1 MGWDIL
7 ILIVGIII
15 GCTIG
20 IKLIHTTPESV
31 GTLKFLEDEEN
42 GNPYLFVDL
51 DVNPNEFM
59 RTQKYVIMKIDNQSM
74 NSQK

>member
-1 MGWDIL
+1 MWYIL
-7 ILIVGIII
+7 VLIIGIILGCII
-15 GCTIG
+15 GM
-20 IKLIHTTPESV
+20 KLKSLTPESV
-31 GTLKFLEDEEN
+31 GTLKFLEDDET

-59 RTQKYVIMKIDNQSM
+59 HNQKYVIMKVDNQAM

>member
-1 MGWDIL
+1 MWYIL
-7 ILIVGIII
+7 TLVIGVILGCII
-15 GCTIG
+15 GS
-20 IKLIHTTPESV
+20 KLKSLTPESV
-31 GTLKFLEDEEN
+31 GTLKFLEDDET

-59 RTQKYVIMKIDNQSM
+59 RTQKYVIMKIDNQAM

>member
-1 MGWDIL
+1 MWYIL
-7 ILIVGIII
+7 TLIFGIII
-15 GCTIG
+15 GCIIG
-20 IKLIHTTPESV
+20 MKIKSLTPESV
-31 GTLKFLEDEEN
+31 GTLKFLEDDEN

>member
-7 ILIVGIII
+7 LLIVGIII
-15 GCTIG
+15 GCIVG
-20 IKLIHTTPESV
+20 VKLIPNKPESV
-31 GTLKFLEDEEN
+31 GTLKFLEDDET

-59 RTQKYVIMKIDNQSM
+59 RTQKYVIMKIDNQAM

>member
-1 MGWDIL
+1 MWYISTL
-7 ILIVGIII
+7 IIGIILGCII
-15 GCTIG
+15 GM
-20 IKLIHTTPESV
+20 KLKSLTPESV
-31 GTLKFLEDEEN
+31 GTLKFLEDDET

-59 RTQKYVIMKIDNQSM
+59 QTQKYVIMKVDNQAM